1 MEDPHRQLQEVSSP
15 NLQFD
20 LFILCCLLAPRRT
33 FPSANSLSQEKK
45 CCVLHH
51 KEKTRW
57 KQKKSSAKAKDS
69 AATANQKSDKL
80 MPARQWPS
88 SAREGT
94 MEHAKNGV
102 LGLKF
107 CPGKK
112 TLIL

>member
-1 MEDPHRQLQEVSSP
+1 MLCVTSQRKNEVE
-15 NLQFD
+15 
-20 LFILCCLLAPRRT
+20 A
-33 FPSANSLSQEKK
+33 
-45 CCVLHH
+45 
-51 KEKTRW
+51 
-57 KQKKSSAKAKDS
+57 KKSSAKAKDS

-80 MPARQWPS
+80 RPARQWPS